1 MKAILY
7 LISLGL
13 GFWSLLLFARGFTA
27 FGRAASS
34 AGPEA
39 QGGGFGVMLLAVVV
53 AVVAWKA
60 FAKARSTY

>member
-1 MKAILY
+1 MKAILF
-7 LISLGL
+7 LVSLAL
-13 GFWSLLLFARGFTA
+13 GAWSLLLFARGFSA

-53 AVVAWKA
+53 AFVAWKTL
-60 FAKARSTY
+60 AKARNS